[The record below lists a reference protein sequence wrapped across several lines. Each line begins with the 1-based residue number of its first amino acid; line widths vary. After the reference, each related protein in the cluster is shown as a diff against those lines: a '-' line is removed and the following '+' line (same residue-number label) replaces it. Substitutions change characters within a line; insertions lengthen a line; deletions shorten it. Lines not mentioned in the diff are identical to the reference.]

1 MKSKEGGNYETN
13 KRRLYHAGYCGS
25 AELNYPS
32 SFSME
37 SIPWMITGTAAMKAK
52 KEGGTFMKLDQ
63 KIIQITILLL
73 AIACICNSIAIMR

>member
-1 MKSKEGGNYETN
+1 
-13 KRRLYHAGYCGS
+13 
-25 AELNYPS
+25 
-32 SFSME
+32 
-37 SIPWMITGTAAMKAK
+37 MITGTVAMKAK